1 MDEQIDQAFVYA
13 QRIHRNAQQVKMD
26 VHQYQ

>member
-13 QRIHRNAQQVKMD
+13 QRIRHNARQVKMD